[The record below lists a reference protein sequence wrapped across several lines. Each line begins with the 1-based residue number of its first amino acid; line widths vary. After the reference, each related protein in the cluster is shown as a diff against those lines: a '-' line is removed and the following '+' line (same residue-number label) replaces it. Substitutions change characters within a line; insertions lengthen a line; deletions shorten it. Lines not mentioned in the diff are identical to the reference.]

1 MDRIEAQNRI
11 DQLTELL
18 NDASRRYYVDNSPV
32 MTDYEFDMFLKEL
45 EQLEKEYPDLSRDD
59 SPVRRVGSDLADN
72 GRNEFVQRPHKY
84 PMLSLGITY
93 DISEVEAFAVTS
105 SPTFPSPLVRAL

>member
-11 DQLTELL
+11 DQVTELL

-45 EQLEKEYPDLSRDD
+45 EQLEKEYP
-59 SPVRRVGSDLADN
+59 
-72 GRNEFVQRPHKY
+72 NELNVYYEDENFICYCLEQNPNR
-84 PMLSLGITY
+84 LFNLGTGQ
-93 DISEVEAFAVTS
+93 
-105 SPTFPSPLVRAL
+105 

>member
-1 MDRIEAQNRI
+1 MDRIQAQNRI

-45 EQLEKEYPDLSRDD
+45 E
-59 SPVRRVGSDLADN
+59 
-72 GRNEFVQRPHKY
+72 
-84 PMLSLGITY
+84 
-93 DISEVEAFAVTS
+93 
-105 SPTFPSPLVRAL
+105 